1 MGHAA
6 AAKVLALLFLVNGA
20 MSLAGALNPLDEA
33 TPVGLLEVLAAVGLM
48 GGVALL
54 VVRHRARTWML
65 HVGVAVLGLGL
76 ALLTWRS
83 ATRVGVVGL
92 GPTLVCLGLYA
103 AYFLPLRQARTH
115 VGMALGLSTMGAA
128 FSVAPDVPP
137 QAWVVT
143 IVAVALV
150 TEVQGRLVG
159 SLTAAASTDSLTG
172 LLNRRA
178 WLDATDRSVA
188 AAARRGHSGPAVV
201 IIDLDDFK
209 QVNDRYG
216 HAGGDR
222 LLRELATAW
231 SARLRR
237 SDVLARY
244 GGDEFALLLAD
255 GSDVEALLQ
264 RMRSAHEGR
273 WTAGVA
279 RWRQG
284 DSADSLLLRADDELY
299 DRKHRRRDVGAVLD
313 VPATSATPTGT
324 AV

>member
-1 MGHAA
+1 MGNAA
-6 AAKVLALLFLVNGA
+6 AAKVLALIFLVNGA

-33 TPVGLLEVLAAVGLM
+33 TPVGLLEILSAVGLV
-48 GGVALL
+48 GGVTLL
-54 VVRHRARTWML
+54 GVRHRARTWML
-65 HVGVAVLGLGL
+65 HVGVVVLGLGI

-115 VGMALGLSTMGAA
+115 VGTALALSTLGAT
-128 FSVAPDVPP
+128 FSVAPDVPA

-178 WLDATDRSVA
+178 WLDATDRTVA

-209 QVNDRYG
+209 LVNDRYG

-231 SARLRR
+231 SGRLRR

-244 GGDEFALLLAD
+244 GGDEFALLLSD
-255 GSDVEALLQ
+255 GSGVDALLQ
-264 RMRSAHEGR
+264 RMRAAHEGR

-284 DSADSLLLRADDELY
+284 DTTDSLLLRADDELY
-299 DRKHRRRDVGAVLD
+299 DRKHRRRDAAAVAD
-313 VPATSATPTGT
+313 GPAAPTSTVRS

>member
-6 AAKVLALLFLVNGA
+6 AAKVLALLLLVNGA
-20 MSLAGALNPLDEA
+20 MSLAGALNPLDED
-33 TPVGLLEVLAAVGLM
+33 TPVGLLEVLGTVGLVS
-48 GGVALL
+48 GVTFL

-65 HVGVAVLGLGL
+65 HVGVAVLALGI

-103 AYFLPLRQARTH
+103 AYFLPLRLARAH
-115 VGMALGLSTMGAA
+115 VGAALVLSTLGAA
-128 FSVAPDVPP
+128 FSVAPDVPA

-143 IVAVALV
+143 VVAVALV
-150 TEVQGRLVG
+150 TEVQGRLIG

-178 WLDATDRSVA
+178 WLDATDRTVA
-188 AAARRGHSGPAVV
+188 AAERRGHSGPAVV

-209 QVNDRYG
+209 QVNDRHG

-222 LLRELATAW
+222 LLCELATAW
-231 SARLRR
+231 ADRLRR

-244 GGDEFALLLAD
+244 GGDEFALLLPD
-255 GSDVEALLQ
+255 GTGAEALLH
-264 RMRSAHEGR
+264 RMRAAHEGR
-273 WTAGVA
+273 WTAGVSH
-279 RWRQG
+279 WRRG
-284 DSADSLLLRADDELY
+284 DSTDSLVLRADDDLY
-299 DRKHRRRDVGAVLD
+299 DRKHRRPNVRAVGAE
-313 VPATSATPTGT
+313 PTPSTSSART
-324 AV
+324 AI

>member
-20 MSLAGALNPLDEA
+20 MSLAGALNPLDED
-33 TPVGLLEVLAAVGLM
+33 TPVGLLEVLAAVGLV
-48 GGVALL
+48 GGLALL
-54 VVRHRARTWML
+54 VVRHRAGSAML
-65 HVGVAVLGLGL
+65 HVGVAVLGLGI

-92 GPTLVCLGLYA
+92 GPALVCLGLYA
-103 AYFLPLRQARTH
+103 AYFLPLRQARAH
-115 VGMALGLSTMGAA
+115 VGVALALSSLGAT
-128 FSVAPDVPP
+128 FSVAPDVPA

-150 TEVQGRLVG
+150 TEVQGRLIG

-178 WLDATDRSVA
+178 WLDSTDRTVA
-188 AAARRGHSGPAVV
+188 AAERRGHSGPAVV

-209 QVNDRYG
+209 QVNDRHG

-222 LLRELATAW
+222 LLRELTTAW

-244 GGDEFALLLAD
+244 GGDEFALLLSD

-264 RMRSAHEGR
+264 RMRAAHEGR

-279 RWRQG
+279 RWRSG
-284 DSADSLLLRADDELY
+284 DTTDSLLLRADDELY
-299 DRKHRRRDVGAVLD
+299 ERKHRRRDADPVVDG
-313 VPATSATPTGT
+313 PTTSASPART

>member
-1 MGHAA
+1 MGNAA
-6 AAKVLALLFLVNGA
+6 AAKVLALIFLVNGA

-33 TPVGLLEVLAAVGLM
+33 TPVGLLEILSAVGLV
-48 GGVALL
+48 GGVTLL
-54 VVRHRARTWML
+54 GVRHRARTWML
-65 HVGVAVLGLGL
+65 HVGVVVLGLGI

-115 VGMALGLSTMGAA
+115 VGTALALSTLGAT
-128 FSVAPDVPP
+128 FSVAPDVPA

-178 WLDATDRSVA
+178 WLDATDRTVA

-209 QVNDRYG
+209 LVNDRYG

-231 SARLRR
+231 SGRLRR

-244 GGDEFALLLAD
+244 GGDEFALLLSD
-255 GSDVEALLQ
+255 GSGVDALLQ
-264 RMRSAHEGR
+264 RMRAAHEGR

-284 DSADSLLLRADDELY
+284 DTTDSLLLRADDELY
-299 DRKHRRRDVGAVLD
+299 ERKHGRRDAAAVAD
-313 VPATSATPTGT
+313 GPAAPTSTVRS

>member
-20 MSLAGALNPLDEA
+20 MSLAGALNPMDEA
-33 TPVGLLEVLAAVGLM
+33 TPVRLLEVLGAVGLV

-65 HVGVAVLGLGL
+65 HVGVAVLGLGV

-103 AYFLPLRQARTH
+103 AYFLPLRQARAH
-115 VGMALGLSTMGAA
+115 VGAALALSTMGAA
-128 FSVAPDVPP
+128 FSVAPDVPA

-143 IVAVALV
+143 VVAVALV
-150 TEVQGRLVG
+150 TEVQGRLIG

-178 WLDATDRSVA
+178 WLDATDRTVA
-188 AAARRGHSGPAVV
+188 AAARRGHSGPTVV

-209 QVNDRYG
+209 QVNDRHG

-231 SARLRR
+231 SGRLRR

-244 GGDEFALLLAD
+244 GGDEFALLLSD
-255 GSDVEALLQ
+255 GSEVEALLH
-264 RMRSAHEGR
+264 RMRAAHEGS

-279 RWRQG
+279 RWRAG
-284 DSADSLLLRADDELY
+284 DSSDSLLLRADDDLY
-299 DRKHRRRDVGAVLD
+299 DRKHRRPDVVAVAD
-313 VPATSATPTGT
+313 RPTSPTSTTRT